1 MADLHGWKIIQPKP
15 VETQNSIPLGA
26 VSLSQ
31 PKLTCDECNNWGKNK
46 YLTEK
51 VVGHFYEKHNLCK
64 ECHIPFTTRT
74 LAIDHFETKHGK
86 KGRCQFCKFYS
97 FHHGDLVDHLTK
109 MHQQMGTNPKDFLTY
124 RQTDKVFHCDRC
136 NLPIKGNIRA
146 LKTHLLSEHYYCADC
161 KFGCSEQ
168 WKAIDHMI
176 NEHPKVKIRCDYCEN
191 LCLDPFKLKC
201 HENKHKMD
209 EDSPS
214 LALLAQRANNKTP
227 NVVSMQ
233 DLKKPLVKTIFVG
246 NKSPSDHGY
255 TSSTVVSLQELKKPA
270 AAKTKKNHSPDQM
283 ALKCLGCSFSTH
295 DEKAMRN
302 HEIGAHGAKI
312 PSKCSGCNFSTD
324 DQQAMKEHE
333 IKSHGPKSKKL
344 RLNCSHQ
351 NCETTTA
358 DPKAMIEHEKRA
370 HGGAKPGQK
379 RKYSSIQ
386 SVIKCDLCTFYT
398 EEQRFMDMHKAGAHG
413 NKKLPEYEKILGMG
427 GIPKSIV
434 PATLKCTDCTFKT
447 KDKKLMITHRNEF
460 HPKSDDEKCS
470 ECVFTSKYKE
480 ILQMH
485 RKNAHGISSI
495 AESPKE
501 IVLLMN
507 PDNLLEI
514 KKEPLEPNED
524 PFANLPDPLEINE
537 TMEKDK
543 VTSKE
548 ILHPKKGRIEILEK
562 QKSTYEEW
570 KKKKQI
576 YIEKDELTSKEFLNA
591 TKSKTEILEE
601 QKSFYEKWK
610 MEKQIYSNQK
620 IVQKPTNKRKL
631 NESVE
636 SGSLILNFKHTK
648 DKEQTFGENAE
659 KETTSLSPPSKRSK
673 QNRAETIEIKKEPE
687 EIAPELEEAIS
698 DDTEGSDFPSPFHD
712 LESDIK
718 LELEI
723 EENLLA
729 ESGSENEPSEKISMT
744 VPSEIIS
751 VKDEAIIDSPD
762 EYESYDFK
770 QSSNEDQ
777 SDDDVEV
784 HDVMDAEWKEY
795 GELLAHHLSLRKG
808 L

>member
-1 MADLHGWKIIQPKP
+1 MADLQGWRIIQPKP

-31 PKLTCDECNNWGKNK
+31 SKLTCDECNNWGKNK

-51 VVGHFYEKHNLCK
+51 VLGHFYEKHNLCK

-97 FHHGDLVDHLTK
+97 FRHGDLVDHLTK

-201 HENKHKMD
+201 HENKHKME

-270 AAKTKKNHSPDQM
+270 VVKTKKNHSPDKM

-333 IKSHGPKSKKL
+333 IK
-344 RLNCSHQ
+344 
-351 NCETTTA
+351 
-358 DPKAMIEHEKRA
+358 
-370 HGGAKPGQK
+370 
-379 RKYSSIQ
+379 
-386 SVIKCDLCTFYT
+386 
-398 EEQRFMDMHKAGAHG
+398 
-413 NKKLPEYEKILGMG
+413 
-427 GIPKSIV
+427 
-434 PATLKCTDCTFKT
+434 
-447 KDKKLMITHRNEF
+447 
-460 HPKSDDEKCS
+460 
-470 ECVFTSKYKE
+470 
-480 ILQMH
+480 
-485 RKNAHGISSI
+485 
-495 AESPKE
+495 
-501 IVLLMN
+501 
-507 PDNLLEI
+507 
-514 KKEPLEPNED
+514 
-524 PFANLPDPLEINE
+524 
-537 TMEKDK
+537 
-543 VTSKE
+543 
-548 ILHPKKGRIEILEK
+548 
-562 QKSTYEEW
+562 
-570 KKKKQI
+570 
-576 YIEKDELTSKEFLNA
+576 
-591 TKSKTEILEE
+591 
-601 QKSFYEKWK
+601 
-610 MEKQIYSNQK
+610 
-620 IVQKPTNKRKL
+620 
-631 NESVE
+631 
-636 SGSLILNFKHTK
+636 
-648 DKEQTFGENAE
+648 
-659 KETTSLSPPSKRSK
+659 
-673 QNRAETIEIKKEPE
+673 
-687 EIAPELEEAIS
+687 
-698 DDTEGSDFPSPFHD
+698 
-712 LESDIK
+712 
-718 LELEI
+718 
-723 EENLLA
+723 
-729 ESGSENEPSEKISMT
+729 
-744 VPSEIIS
+744 
-751 VKDEAIIDSPD
+751 
-762 EYESYDFK
+762 
-770 QSSNEDQ
+770 
-777 SDDDVEV
+777 
-784 HDVMDAEWKEY
+784 
-795 GELLAHHLSLRKG
+795 
-808 L
+808 